1 MWHYISHY
9 KYINT
14 VCFKGVGVTSIRCLA
29 TVGRLR
35 LPAYLFESSIEV
47 CWFPEIQ
54 WTASSKEFY

>member
-9 KYINT
+9 KYT
-14 VCFKGVGVTSIRCLA
+14 VLRFKGVGVTSIRYLA

-35 LPAYLFESSIEV
+35 LPAYESESSIEV
-47 CWFPEIQ
+47 CLFPETQ